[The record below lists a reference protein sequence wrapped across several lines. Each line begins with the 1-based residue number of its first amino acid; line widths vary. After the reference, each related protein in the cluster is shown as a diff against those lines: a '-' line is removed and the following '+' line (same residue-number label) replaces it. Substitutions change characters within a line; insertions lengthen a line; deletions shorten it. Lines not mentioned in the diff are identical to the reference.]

1 MGTHREIGDPSGI
14 DQAEPARIEPTSP
27 ATGAALDEVLKSNWT
42 LEYRPRLSQTDNLDL
57 NKLFKPDGLD
67 QETLDRIL
75 NDSRFGALGP
85 PEFDPQNQVYG
96 PPTPGQERRF
106 AQRPDQDKFKFDLD
120 FKDHNALPD
129 RLKDWQNI
137 DLFEVPAGGRR
148 ARISIGRC
156 DNGVKGLCINIPSQ

>member
-1 MGTHREIGDPSGI
+1 MGTQREIADTAGVE
-14 DQAEPARIEPTSP
+14 QAEPARIEPTSP

-42 LEYRPRLSQTDNLDL
+42 LEYKPRLSQTDSLDPHE
-57 NKLFKPDGLD
+57 LFKPDGLD

-75 NDSRFGALGP
+75 NDSRFGTLGP
-85 PEFDPQNQVYG
+85 PELDPQKQVYG
-96 PPTPGQERRF
+96 PPAPGQERRF
-106 AQRPDQDKFKFDLD
+106 AMGPDQDRFKFDLD
-120 FKDHNALPD
+120 FKDHDALPE

-156 DNGVKGLCINIPSQ
+156 DSGVKGLCINIPSQ